1 MASSYLKKIS
11 HHHDQEGTWYH
22 FPIYRVMISTF
33 FDDVM
38 PGCFDIICSLPT
50 ENKLWNHPI
59 LMICMIRRQVAFEQ
73 IITTAKGFSN
83 SCPSVE
89 SVSFHQSSSLD
100 CMPFINNAS
109 RQFFLNK
116 WSFPLI
122 FISTIRQI
130 FSLSPLL
137 LCVFDVKSFEV
148 FKQSN
153 YSFRLQPHSPIEVA
167 SKIWISI
174 TPFSGVMTD
183 LHCLVSLCTTCVQ
196 TMSCFLSFTVVSPK
210 ENAYPLGSRLTNRN
224 LPHPQK
230 PSRNDFHG
238 PLG

>member
-1 MASSYLKKIS
+1 MASSYLKKIW

-73 IITTAKGFSN
+73 IITIAKGFSN

-89 SVSFHQSSSLD
+89 SVSFHQSSSLG
-100 CMPFINNAS
+100 CVPFINNAS

-116 WSFPLI
+116 WSFLWSS
-122 FISTIRQI
+122 FQR
-130 FSLSPLL
+130 FDKSLVCRRFFYAYLMSNRLKSLNNPTLL
-137 LCVFDVKSFEV
+137 LD
-148 FKQSN
+148 
-153 YSFRLQPHSPIEVA
+153 YSHTVPLKWPPISELRLDH
-167 SKIWISI
+167 
-174 TPFSGVMTD
+174 
-183 LHCLVSLCTTCVQ
+183 LVV
-196 TMSCFLSFTVVSPK
+196 
-210 ENAYPLGSRLTNRN
+210 
-224 LPHPQK
+224 
-230 PSRNDFHG
+230 
-238 PLG
+238 